1 MCGRFAQVFTEKD
14 VSRIEEILRA
24 ALGADDLLIDSFN
37 IAPTQEAVIGRVIDG
52 DGRMDRARFGL
63 MPSWAKD
70 RSHQAN
76 MINARVETVSE
87 KPAYRELVGT
97 RRCVVPMS
105 GFYEWES
112 VAGAKYKQPW
122 YVTRVDREP
131 MILAGLWDRWIGGA
145 GGTHRHEVIDSFT
158 LLTREASGFMAS
170 MHHRMP
176 VVLEGNSVD
185 GWMGMGMSVGDLEI
199 NDGVLG
205 GTRVSRRVNSVGAGH
220 DDVGLIDEV
229 REGEIEGEGTLWG
242 DEL

>member
-24 ALGADDLLIDSFN
+24 AMGADDLLIDSFN
-37 IAPTQEAVIGRVIDG
+37 IAPTQEAVIGRVVDG
-52 DGRMDRARFGL
+52 ERRADRARFGL
-63 MPSWAKD
+63 VPSWAKD

-76 MINARVETVSE
+76 MINARVETVDE

-97 RRCVVPMS
+97 KRCVLPVS
-105 GFYEWES
+105 GFYEWETVS
-112 VAGAKYKQPW
+112 GARYKQPW
-122 YVTRVDREP
+122 YVTRVDEEP
-131 MILAGLWDRWIGGA
+131 MMLAGLWDRWA
-145 GGTHRHEVIDSFT
+145 GGDEVFESFT

-176 VVLEGNSVD
+176 VVLGGESVE
-185 GWMGMGMSVGDLEI
+185 GWMGMSRGVGDLEI

-220 DDVGLIDEV
+220 DDAGLIDEV
-229 REGEIEGEGTLWG
+229 GEGEIEGEGTLWG
-242 DEL
+242 G